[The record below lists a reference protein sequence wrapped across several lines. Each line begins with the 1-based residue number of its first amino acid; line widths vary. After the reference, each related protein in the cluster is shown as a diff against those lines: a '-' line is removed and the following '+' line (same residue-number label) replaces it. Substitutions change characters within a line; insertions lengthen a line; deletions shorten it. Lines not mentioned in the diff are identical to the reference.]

1 MTSPEPPTWEEV
13 ISLTDQIKRILVIQ
27 VEMQKDTVAA
37 VCALSDVILRS
48 KLANIKELQTLK
60 AASLACV
67 DQKFQELIDV
77 LNSDWSED
85 A

>member
-27 VEMQKDTVAA
+27 VEMQKDTMAA

-48 KLANIKELQTLK
+48 KLANIKELHSLK
-60 AASLACV
+60 AASLAYV
-67 DQKFQELIDV
+67 DQEFQELMDV